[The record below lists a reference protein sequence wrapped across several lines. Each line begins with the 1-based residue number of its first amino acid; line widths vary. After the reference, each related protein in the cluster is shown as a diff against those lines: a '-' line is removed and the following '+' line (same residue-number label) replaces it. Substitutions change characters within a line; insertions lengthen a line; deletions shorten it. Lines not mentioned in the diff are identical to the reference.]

1 MLCPEREAEVMLR
14 GARPPESGRR
24 SPPGRQEREARERL
38 VRLEEDFLYNLRLLD
53 EQDREL
59 RRLEAALAGARGAE
73 EARRAEASELKIQVA
88 KLQRAVAE
96 EAGRRRELQE
106 SYRRRLREHWFE
118 LERVHGSQNGEIDLH
133 VEQYERLKRELETK
147 VQELDGELALQKQEL
162 LAQFEAELKKREH
175 EFRLKAG
182 HANNVVLTH
191 QLKVKLLNKELEAA
205 REAGIK
211 AEESLRVAE
220 ATAAELEKEVKGK
233 DWEMKNLAA
242 VKDARIKQLE
252 GKLHSLEL
260 TKKKE
265 EEIFQRKHEELDRFS
280 REKEAGLSERVREL
294 EAEVR
299 RLRALGESQ
308 ETEQRRARRRQAD
321 VLSRKDAAIARLRE
335 EVAAVKSSRDAQV
348 VQMSKEIVSK
358 DLQVQG
364 LQEEEVNLK
373 AHLLGLQQD
382 IDRYEQRLSRALE
395 RERGLE
401 RAEVQAELDWQNRW
415 ESMER
420 TQDQKAEEL
429 MRALTAARDR
439 GPAKQDSSGGGAA
452 GEDPPS
458 GAGTRGHRRPLRR
471 PGPRRKLREAA
482 GKICSLSREKQQLID
497 LGNRLRAELAAA
509 TGSPAG
515 APRPPPRA
523 ASGTPKPR
531 EPATARPP
539 LAGSD
544 PPLAT
549 QAQPPSSAAP
559 ACGSTPTPPPEGPAR
574 GPPGTPGPGRP
585 RTPSS
590 GASGSLRDVWRLL
603 ELGSDPSPLS
613 SQEDGGPGE
622 TPSPQTVSGG
632 GQERRRQKST
642 RAPPAF
648 AVEATRVRVRPRP
661 EAPSPPPRPRPR
673 RAQSSR
679 GIPKIRNYNVKD

>member
-382 IDRYEQRLSRALE
+382 IDSCRAAGRDVRRTGCGDASCRRRSLGLHADPAPTQGSREARFFRRRGSRGRPSLRGRDPGPPPTPPAAGPAPEAE
-395 RERGLE
+395 RSRREDLQPEPREAAAHRPGQPASGRAGRRDGVSRRGAPAPASRSLGDPETKGASDGEASSRGLGPPA
-401 RAEVQAELDWQNRW
+401 RHPG
-415 ESMER
+415 
-420 TQDQKAEEL
+420 
-429 MRALTAARDR
+429 AASLVR
-439 GPAKQDSSGGGAA
+439 GPRVWFDADASPG
-452 GEDPPS
+452 
-458 GAGTRGHRRPLRR
+458 R
-471 PGPRRKLREAA
+471 PGPRAA
-482 GKICSLSREKQQLID
+482 RDPRPGASPDPLIRSERFPPGRVAASGAGIGSFASQLA
-497 LGNRLRAELAAA
+497 GGRGPRLRAPRG
-509 TGSPAG
+509 TGT
-515 APRPPPRA
+515 R
-523 ASGTPKPR
+523 
-531 EPATARPP
+531 
-539 LAGSD
+539 SD
-544 PPLAT
+544 LII
-549 QAQPPSSAAP
+549 
-559 ACGSTPTPPPEGPAR
+559 
-574 GPPGTPGPGRP
+574 
-585 RTPSS
+585 
-590 GASGSLRDVWRLL
+590 
-603 ELGSDPSPLS
+603 SPLTECS
-613 SQEDGGPGE
+613 
-622 TPSPQTVSGG
+622 
-632 GQERRRQKST
+632 ERCST
-642 RAPPAF
+642 K
-648 AVEATRVRVRPRP
+648 RVLND
-661 EAPSPPPRPRPR
+661 S
-673 RAQSSR
+673 
-679 GIPKIRNYNVKD
+679 